1 MMIIALLAF
10 LSYNL
15 TNAQDWI
22 YNKEYPEKDTLYI
35 DILKL
40 GDSASINFIIK
51 HQPTSGYNKL
61 RIGSKLPS
69 LFFGESKGHPREWE
83 EFGKYYP
90 DGKEFLGDVDVLND
104 SSIKIR
110 VQYKADSNLV
120 TYPYGKKE
128 MMLILGLYDP
138 AIEPVTDKDLIV
150 VDTFIVWAKKTP
162 HYVEAYENVLDF
174 DSVYVYP
181 SAPASKSWNL
191 KNISTGVE
199 SITKTVFKD
208 SSDKKEFVL
217 ESPELPLELIA
228 GSPQSVTDK
237 WKISYRPVNH
247 GRDSA
252 YIEIDYS
259 PKPADLP
266 ANTANPYTKV
276 YGYGVEQKITL
287 IDAGDNPFTVEK
299 IEDTLGVADSIEI
312 VTIYAGDVRLGTK
325 KTIRGIVRN
334 DGNIPFGATKQEIL
348 FSLTNSPSVSFQ
360 LKKELSSGRRQL
372 LPSLLDTFLIEFAP
386 VEIGDSLVKFEVT
399 SDISGRNIFG
409 ISPYARKLIFH
420 IKGKGTLPI
429 YSVESDTLDLG
440 NIVIGCPRER
450 KSAVYINNEG
460 NEDLVIR
467 PFIKLPSPF
476 RVEPVELLVKPFSA
490 DSLILTYKFYDKGDF
505 VEELKLT
512 TNENPPNDS
521 RVLYLSG
528 EAVPMRSAKISMPDI
543 SAKPGSLIDIPI
555 IVSDNTAGFA
565 NKFTDTIVYNGSLLV
580 FIDGISGNTASEGAE
595 ASELTDIRQID
606 KDRISVSLSM
616 PEDDQY
622 FKFMDTLVFLR
633 FKVYLG
639 DKITSPVTFTNPVF
653 SDAVCAEVFSIN
665 PQEDIINGS
674 ITLDSVCGLQYKA
687 YDRNGQKFSFDEISP
702 NPGNDI
708 IVINLGMAFRTRAVL
723 NLYDAHGNLVNN
735 ILDAELPSG
744 TYQKRL
750 NITEMSPGAYYIRFT
765 AGIYTKTL
773 SISIIR

>member
-1 MMIIALLAF
+1 LR
-10 LSYNL
+10 
-15 TNAQDWI
+15 
-22 YNKEYPEKDTLYI
+22 P
-35 DILKL
+35 

-83 EFGKYYP
+83 EFGKFST
-90 DGKEFLGDVDVLND
+90 DGKEFLGDVDVFND
-104 SSIKIR
+104 SSLNIR
-110 VQYKADSNLV
+110 VRYLADSNLV
-120 TYPYGKKE
+120 SYPFGKKE

-138 AIEPVTDKDLIV
+138 AIEPVSDKDLIV

-162 HYVEAYENVLDF
+162 HYVDAYENVLDF

-181 SAPASKSWNL
+181 STPASKTWYL
-191 KNISTGVE
+191 KNISKGAE
-199 SITKTVFKD
+199 SINRTVFKD
-208 SSDKKEFVL
+208 SSDKKEFIL
-217 ESPELPLELIA
+217 ESPQLPLELVP

-237 WKISYRPVNH
+237 WKINYKPLNQ

-252 YIEIDYS
+252 FIEIDYS
-259 PKPADLP
+259 PKPDDLP
-266 ANTANPYTKV
+266 PNTANPFTKV
-276 YGYGVEQKITL
+276 YGFGVEQKITL

-299 IEDTLGVADSIEI
+299 IKDTLGVADSIEI
-312 VTIYAGDVRLGTK
+312 VKIYVGDVRLGTK

-334 DGNIPFGATKQEIL
+334 DGNIAFGAIKQEIL
-348 FSLTNSPSVSFQ
+348 YSLTNTPSASFQ
-360 LKKELSSGRRQL
+360 LKKELSSGASHL
-372 LPSLLDTFLIEFAP
+372 APSRLDTFLIEFAP
-386 VEIGDSLVKFEVT
+386 VQIGDSLVKFEVT
-399 SDISGRNIFG
+399 SDISERNIFG
-409 ISPYARKLIFH
+409 VSPYAKKLVFQ

-429 YSVESDTLDLG
+429 YSVDSDTMDLG

-450 KSAVYINNEG
+450 QSAVYINNEG
-460 NEDLVIR
+460 NEDLVVK

-476 RVEPVELLVKPFSA
+476 RVEPEELVIKPNSA
-490 DSLILTYKFYDKGDF
+490 DSLLLTYKFYDKGSF
-505 VEELKLT
+505 VEELKIT

-521 RVLYLSG
+521 RTLYLSG

-543 SAKPGSLIDIPI
+543 SAKPGSIIDIPI

-565 NKFTDTIVYNGSLLV
+565 NKFTDTIVFNGSLLV
-580 FIDGISGNTASEGAE
+580 FIDGISENTASEGTE
-595 ASELTDIRQID
+595 ASELTEITQID

-639 DKITSPVTFTNPVF
+639 DKVSSPVTFTNPVF
-653 SDAVCAEVFSIN
+653 SDAICTEVFSIN

-687 YDRNGQKFSFDEISP
+687 YDRNGPKFSFDELSP
-702 NPGNDI
+702 NPAKDDL
-708 IVINLGMAFRTRAVL
+708 VINLGMAFRTRAVL
-723 NLYDAHGNLVNN
+723 NLYDTRGNLVQN
-735 ILDAELPSG
+735 ILDSELPSG
-744 TYQKRL
+744 LYQKQINL
-750 NITEMSPGAYYIRFT
+750 ADISPGAYYIRFT
-765 AGIYTKTL
+765 AGIFTKTL
-773 SISIIR
+773 PISIIR